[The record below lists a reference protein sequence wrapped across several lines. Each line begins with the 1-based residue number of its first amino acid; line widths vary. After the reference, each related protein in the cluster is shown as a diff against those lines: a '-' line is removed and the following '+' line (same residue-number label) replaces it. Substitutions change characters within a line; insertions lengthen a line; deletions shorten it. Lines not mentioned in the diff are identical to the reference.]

1 MKRILLIAT
10 FYPLLAFSGVASLT
24 TAGSSIS
31 FTNSQSGYFWSPTAV
46 VVVRNASTP
55 VVITINRHGN
65 GSVAKLAEISASAST
80 MIWTPPAKFTFG
92 KDSSLEVVSSVS
104 GFSAQLH
111 REPASD

>member
-1 MKRILLIAT
+1 MKSLFLVATLL
-10 FYPLLAFSGVASLT
+10 PLVALSGVTSST

-31 FTNSQSGYFWSPTAV
+31 FTNSQSGYFWLPTAV
-46 VVVRNASTP
+46 VITRNASTP

-80 MIWTPPAKFTFG
+80 LVWAPPAKLTFG

-104 GFSAQLH
+104 GFSVQLH